1 MPGTRG
7 DRKRW
12 TAAAVLPALV
22 LTALS
27 LSAGCGRAN
36 RDLVERIRREQAQ
49 VDALDEI
56 ERIHGLRRWVYSHGK
71 WANDSSDH
79 IEILRQ
85 NALDLTLLFETNSG
99 GVFCGGKA
107 YYLNKISKIF
117 GYRSRLIS
125 YGEIGVLTHTLSL
138 IETKRGHLIEDPTFN
153 ITYVDHNSNPIYF
166 DQMIEILQNREDDRI
181 WISMDFDDDPEVVS
195 RSPLAFADFDP
206 PRRITQGF
214 NIATY
219 HRDNTQAISY
229 LLNKHDLPDNPI
241 YLFMLIYEN
250 RATD

>member
-1 MPGTRG
+1 MCAS
-7 DRKRW
+7 
-12 TAAAVLPALV
+12 AALA
-22 LTALS
+22 T
-27 LSAGCGRAN
+27 GCGRAN
-36 RDLVERIRREQAQ
+36 RELMEQIRPGQPQ
-49 VDALDEI
+49 VDSLDEI

-125 YGEIGVLTHTLSL
+125 YGEVGVLTHTLSL

-181 WISMDFDDDPEVVS
+181 WIQMDFDDDPEVVS
-195 RSPLAFADFDP
+195 RSMPVLADYDP